1 LKRNGQNF
9 LKKWG
14 FCNEGGTANSVRP
27 LDRSF
32 FLPVFA
38 QDSSHKSERNRNMS
52 ELSKKYDH
60 HLVENPETYQN
71 WIEKGYFTAG
81 DQSKIPYSIVIP
93 PPNVT
98 GKLHLGHALDTAM
111 QDILS
116 RYKRAQGFDVLWLSG
131 MDHAGIATQAKVDAR
146 LQSEGISRYDIG
158 REKFLERAWEWKE
171 EYASHIR
178 EQWAKLGLSL
188 DYSRERFT
196 LDDGLNDAVLT
207 TFVNLYNEGLIYQG
221 ERIINWDPQARTALS
236 NIEVIHEETPGK
248 MYYFKYPV
256 QETGD
261 ELIIATTRPET
272 MFADQAVFV
281 HPDDERYK
289 KYVGLHVLNPVNN
302 EALPIM
308 ADDYID
314 LDFGTAVMKCT
325 PAHDPNDFNLA
336 KKYNLKMPV
345 CMNPDGTMNELAG
358 KYKDMD
364 RFECRK
370 AVVADLDANGMV
382 DHIEDHPHMVGHSE
396 RTGVI
401 VEPYLS
407 KQWFVR
413 MKPLADAV
421 LEAQKGDQK
430 IDFIPPRFSR
440 TFEQWLEN
448 IEDWCISR
456 QLWWGHRI
464 PAWFH
469 KETGE
474 IYVGKQ
480 APEDIENWK
489 QDEDVL
495 DTWFSSGLWPF
506 ATMGWP
512 EETDDY
518 QRYYPTDVLVT
529 GYDII
534 FFWVARMAF
543 QARFDTNNRPFK
555 EVLIHGLIRDPQGRK
570 MSKSLG
576 NGIDPMDVIEE
587 KGADALRF
595 FLTTN
600 STPGQDFRYDPS
612 KVDAAWNFINKIWNA
627 SRYVQMQ
634 IGEELPQ
641 LDLDALQD
649 ADLWILFRL
658 NETIESATQ
667 NLDRYE
673 LAIAANEVLHFAWD
687 DFCSW
692 YIELSKAALNS
703 EDEKTAENTKAVL
716 AYVLKQILILLSPYM
731 PFVTE
736 HIYQNLPYEKESIQ
750 LESWPAVMELPSSE
764 TTVENM
770 TILISAIEAIRE
782 IKRQYNLKPKEII
795 EVRIED
801 ENGSPRIFP
810 KTIADLLEGMAK
822 VHLNEE
828 LSGDLLSR
836 NIHKGLIRTE
846 MSSLINLDEEK
857 AKLEKLIE
865 KLEKEVARSEKMLS
879 NPGFTSKA
887 PAAKI
892 EAEETKLKNNQEQL
906 ALSVKQLEELIAKM
920 QG

>member
-1 LKRNGQNF
+1 
-9 LKKWG
+9 
-14 FCNEGGTANSVRP
+14 
-27 LDRSF
+27 
-32 FLPVFA
+32 
-38 QDSSHKSERNRNMS
+38 MS

-474 IYVGKQ
+474 IYVGKL

-649 ADLWILFRL
+649 ADLWILSRL

-703 EDEKTAENTKAVL
+703 KDEKTAENTKAVL